1 MKRLIVFLFAVGLL
15 LAACAPSTPNLVLD
29 SQTYDLGVVIN
40 GDVLSFEIPLVN
52 EGSGKLVIMNVSTSC
67 GCTSGRVEPAELD
80 PDEEGLLIVEFD
92 SGAHGP
98 DANGPVTRQVFIASN
113 DPDKPELTF
122 EFTADVLP
130 LER

>member
-1 MKRLIVFLFAVGLL
+1 MKRLILFIAAIGLF
-15 LAACAPSTPNLVLD
+15 LAACTPSTPNLVLD
-29 SQTYDLGVVIN
+29 TQTYDLGTVTN

-80 PDEEGLLIVEFD
+80 PDEEGVLIVEFD

-98 DANGPVTRQVFIASN
+98 DANGSEMRQVYITSN
-113 DPDKPELTF
+113 DPDESEVTF
-122 EFTADVLP
+122 EFTVEVLP
-130 LER
+130 AAQ

>member
-1 MKRLIVFLFAVGLL
+1 MKRLIMFIPAVGLL
-15 LAACAPSTPNLVLD
+15 LAACTPSTPNLVLD
-29 SQTYDLGVVIN
+29 SQTYDLGAVTN

-67 GCTSGRVEPAELD
+67 GCTSGSVEPAELD
-80 PDEEGLLIVEFD
+80 PDEEGVLIVEFD

-113 DPDKPELTF
+113 DPDQPELTF

-130 LER
+130 LEQ